1 MGKQIAR
8 MATRRKRVL
17 VNKGLDIMG
26 KSWSGDLHGRK
37 TAGSLLGPVSSAE
50 KRPETL
56 EVLKA

>member
-1 MGKQIAR
+1 
-8 MATRRKRVL
+8 VL